1 MTEGLLEGRGE
12 KKKGLQGLTIAGYG
26 GRACRWLAGRED
38 ANEGRGWVG
47 GKWIVPKTTELLA
60 RPALVGTERAKKC
73 PNLVLCRTNNAN
85 VNFQSGNWKR
95 YRRKKLGW
103 QVGRLSGIMRYYWM
117 LDIGQG
123 GRGGGGSGGLTL
135 TLD

>member
-1 MTEGLLEGRGE
+1 MGSRVRDGGKERERENPAFWPSHDGGLQKPQRSMTEGLLEGRGE

-60 RPALVGTERAKKC
+60 RPAA
-73 PNLVLCRTNNAN
+73 
-85 VNFQSGNWKR
+85 
-95 YRRKKLGW
+95 
-103 QVGRLSGIMRYYWM
+103 QVPW
-117 LDIGQG
+117 
-123 GRGGGGSGGLTL
+123 
-135 TLD
+135 